1 MYRTSGQ
8 NIQILVFLKFFSEL
22 CYNGSMTEEYTGPLC
37 CAGCTC
43 TTSHSSKPPATT
55 IDLEEPEEK

>member
-22 CYNGSMTEEYTGPLC
+22 CYN
-37 CAGCTC
+37 
-43 TTSHSSKPPATT
+43 
-55 IDLEEPEEK
+55 